1 MGKRKK
7 LYSRFFMSLT
17 AISVCCI
24 LVLAVV
30 IFYWY
35 RNITIDNVNKA
46 NQNVLVNTETVF
58 TNYEEIVQ
66 NYAMDFYR
74 NPNINALMMNGDTS
88 WSDQLYSALSQ
99 IRGALVVNQYMENA
113 YIMGVDEPVAMFE
126 NLPLSP
132 ESKLELF
139 SRMRDNIIVESP
151 FLWEATLNNGTPITL
166 LTVFYNDRAFADSEY
181 NGAVALTVNLGKL
194 QNNLFTQKEGEA
206 TRYAVL
212 DGKASV
218 LMHSALSDIPLEEG
232 MLKQV
237 VSSTSER
244 GSFVYKGGEE
254 PQLIT
259 YVYSA
264 ADKLWFVSE
273 TSYKDSIRDISNAR
287 NLMTGLCLALIAAAS
302 ITANLISRRMYKPI
316 GRLFGNIAHLSG
328 NEEALKTGGDFDTVS
343 QELEQ
348 IGVKLEQL
356 KKESDDSAL
365 MRWLLSPQRTPE
377 NSGTPLMS
385 IAAAGGAYC
394 VCVLTALEPEQPEDS
409 DFRHTFEENIQ
420 QIEHAFCELAA
431 IQSFRPHQGTA
442 VLILSEL
449 YSGSFGDYALYRG
462 KWEETAA
469 QLQLSGACCAFGIS
483 GLTDDLNLLRAKYN
497 EAADSLQYIKFHVQQ
512 NIIFADDTIHLNSS
526 PMPDSALEPV
536 LQAVKQ
542 TELSNHI
549 PQAVERLLAVAC
561 SYRVEPAT
569 IALSRLVFELSRTA
583 ELNAD
588 VQHSG
593 FLDNYQHI
601 WQIQSYDKLWNW
613 IVDSCYTAHERIAS
627 MSAVQTKS
635 IAGEAICYIR
645 DHYDDS
651 RLSLNALADKLS
663 LSPAYLS
670 RLIADEVNCSF
681 PDFVNLLRLEQAQML
696 LVTELDLDIRE
707 IAEKVGYNSSTY
719 FTTQFKKR
727 YGVTPSKWRMNHILQ
742 KQNLPD

>member
-1 MGKRKK
+1 
-7 LYSRFFMSLT
+7 MSLT

-58 TNYEEIVQ
+58 INYKEIVQ

-113 YIMGVDEPVAMFE
+113 YIMGVNEPVAMFE

-139 SRMRDNIIVESP
+139 SRMRNNVIVESP
-151 FLWEATLNNGTPITL
+151 FLWEATLNNGAPITL

-212 DGKASV
+212 DGSASV
-218 LMHSALSDIPLEEG
+218 LMHSALSGTPLEEG

-237 VSSTSER
+237 AASSSER
-244 GSFVYKGGEE
+244 GSFVYRGSGE

-287 NLMTGLCLALIAAAS
+287 NLMTGLCLALIIAAS
-302 ITANLISRRMYKPI
+302 ITANLISRQMYKPI
-316 GRLFGNIAHLSG
+316 GRLFGNIIHLSG
-328 NEEALKTGGDFDTVS
+328 NEEVLKTGGDFDTVS

-365 MRWLLSPQRTPE
+365 MRWLLSPRGAPE
-377 NSGTPLMS
+377 NSSTPLMS
-385 IAAAGGAYC
+385 IAASGGAYC
-394 VCVLTALEPEQPEDS
+394 VCVLTLLESKQSEGFGQ
-409 DFRHTFEENIQ
+409 TFGEGIKQVEL
-420 QIEHAFCELAA
+420 AFFELAA
-431 IQSFRPHQGTA
+431 VQSFRPHQGTA

-449 YSGSFGDYALYRG
+449 RSGSFDDYALFRG
-462 KWEETAA
+462 KWEGIAA
-469 QLQLSGACCAFGIS
+469 QLQRSGVCCALGIS

-536 LQAVKQ
+536 LQAVRQ
-542 TELSNHI
+542 TELSGHI

-561 SYRVEPAT
+561 SYRAESAT
-569 IALSRLVFELSRTA
+569 IALSRLAFELSRTA

-588 VQHSG
+588 VQQSG
-593 FLDNYQHI
+593 FLDNYQRI
-601 WQIQSYDKLWNW
+601 WQIQSYDKLLHW
-613 IVDSCYTAHERIAS
+613 IVDSCYTALERIAG
-627 MSAVQTKS
+627 MRAVQTKS
-635 IAGEAICYIR
+635 IAVEAICYIR

-696 LVTELDLDIRE
+696 LVTELGLDIRE

-727 YGVTPSKWRMNHILQ
+727 FGVTPSKWRMNHILQ
-742 KQNLPD
+742 QQESS

>member
-7 LYSRFFMSLT
+7 LYTRFFISLT

-58 TNYEEIVQ
+58 INYKEIVQ

-113 YIMGVDEPVAMFE
+113 YIMGVEEPVAMFE

-139 SRMRDNIIVESP
+139 SRIRNNVIVESP
-151 FLWEATLNNGTPITL
+151 FLWKATLNNGTPVTL

-212 DGKASV
+212 DGSASV
-218 LMHSALSDIPLEEG
+218 LMHSALSDTPLEEG

-237 VSSTSER
+237 VASSPER
-244 GSFVYKGGEE
+244 GSFVYRGSGE

-287 NLMTGLCLALIAAAS
+287 NLMTGLCLALIIAAS

-316 GRLFGNIAHLSG
+316 GRLFGNIVHLSG

-365 MRWLLSPQRTPE
+365 MRWLLSPRGTPE
-377 NSGTPLMS
+377 NSSTPLMS

-394 VCVLTALEPEQPEDS
+394 VCVLTLLESGQAEGS
-409 DFRHTFEENIQ
+409 GLTFGESIKQVEL
-420 QIEHAFCELAA
+420 AFFELAA
-431 IQSFRPHQGTA
+431 VQSFRPHQGTA

-449 YSGSFGDYALYRG
+449 RSGSFDDYALFRG

-469 QLQLSGACCAFGIS
+469 QLQHSGASCALGIS
-483 GLTDDLNLLRAKYN
+483 GLTDDLHLLRAKYN

-536 LQAVKQ
+536 LQAVRQ
-542 TELSNHI
+542 TEHSGHI

-561 SYRVEPAT
+561 SYRAESAT
-569 IALSRLVFELSRTA
+569 IALSRLAFELSRTA

-588 VQHSG
+588 VQQSG
-593 FLDNYQHI
+593 FLDNYQRI
-601 WQIQSYDKLWNW
+601 WQIQSYDKLLHW
-613 IVDSCYTAHERIAS
+613 IVDNCYTALERIAS

-635 IAGEAICYIR
+635 IAVEAICYIR

-696 LVTELDLDIRE
+696 LVTELNLDIRE

-727 YGVTPSKWRMNHILQ
+727 FGVTPSKWRMNHILQ
-742 KQNLPD
+742 KQETS

>member
-7 LYSRFFMSLT
+7 LYTRFFISLT

-30 IFYWY
+30 IFQWY

-46 NQNVLVNTETVF
+46 NQNVLINTETVF
-58 TNYEEIVQ
+58 MNYKEIVQ

-74 NPNINALMMNGDTS
+74 NPNINTLMMNGDTG

-113 YIMGVDEPVAMFE
+113 YIMGVNEPVAMFE

-132 ESKLELF
+132 ESKTDLF
-139 SRMRDNIIVESP
+139 SRMRDNVIAQSP
-151 FLWEATLNNGTPITL
+151 FLWEATLNNSTPITL

-181 NGAVALTVNLGKL
+181 YGAVALTVNLSKL

-212 DGKASV
+212 DGSGSL
-218 LMHSALSDIPLEEG
+218 LMHSALSGIPLETD

-237 VSSTSER
+237 AASSSER
-244 GSFVYKGGEE
+244 GSFVYRGSGE

-264 ADKLWFVSE
+264 EDKLWFVSE
-273 TSYKDSIRDISNAR
+273 TSYKDSIRDISSAR
-287 NLMTGLCLALIAAAS
+287 NLMIGLCLALIAAAS
-302 ITANLISRRMYKPI
+302 ISANLISRRMYRPI
-316 GRLFGNIAHLSG
+316 GRLFGNIVHLSG
-328 NEEALKTGGDFDTVS
+328 NEEVLKAGGDLDTVS
-343 QELEQ
+343 QELQQ

-365 MRWLLSPQRTPE
+365 MRWLLSPGRTSE
-377 NSGTPLMS
+377 NSDSPLMS
-385 IAAAGGAYC
+385 LAASAGAYC
-394 VCVLTALEPEQPEDS
+394 VCVLAVMEAVPSEDTRQTCEEGILGVEQ
-409 DFRHTFEENIQ
+409 
-420 QIEHAFCELAA
+420 AFSGLAA
-431 IQSFRPHQGTA
+431 VQSFRPHQGTA

-449 YSGSFGDYALYRG
+449 HCGSFGDYALYRS
-462 KWEETAA
+462 KWEDTAA
-469 QLQLSGACCAFGIS
+469 KFHHSGVRCCFGIS
-483 GLTDDLNLLRAKYN
+483 GQSDDLSLLRPKYN

-526 PMPDSALEPV
+526 PLPDSALEPV
-536 LQAVKQ
+536 LQAVRQ
-542 TELSNHI
+542 TELSDHI

-561 SYRVEPAT
+561 SYRAESAT
-569 IALSRLVFELSRTA
+569 IALSRLAFELSRTA

-588 VQHSG
+588 AQHAG
-593 FLDNYQHI
+593 FLDYYQQIGHI
-601 WQIQSYDKLWNW
+601 HSYDKLRDW
-613 IVDSCYTAHERIAS
+613 IADSCYTALGRIAS

-635 IAGEAICYIR
+635 MAVEAICYIR

-670 RLIADEVNCSF
+670 RLIADEVDCSF
-681 PDFVNLLRLEQAQML
+681 PDFVNLLRLEQAQTL
-696 LVTELDLDIRE
+696 LVNELGMDIRE

-727 YGVTPSKWRMNHILQ
+727 YGVTPSKWRMNHILL
-742 KQNLPD
+742 KQESS